1 LTLQTE
7 LESLLYRVEKPGRYV
22 GGEYNQVVKP
32 LGSVETHVALV
43 FPDIYD
49 IGQSNLGLAIL
60 YDVLNRQPDILA
72 ERAYA
77 PWIDMETQLREHNLP
92 LFSLESKTP
101 LSEFDILGFTLPYEQ
116 IYTNVLNILDLAGV
130 PLLSNQRSATDPLII
145 AGGQACY
152 NPEPMADFIDAFAI
166 GEGEE
171 IILEITQIYQAWKR
185 AGAARED
192 LLSALAKVPGVYVP
206 SLYTVSYNPDGTIQA
221 VRPRSKHANSPVVK
235 RIMPKLPQP
244 LTHFIVPNVQTVHD
258 RLSVEIMRGCTRG
271 CRFCHAGMV
280 NRPVRERSVE
290 EIITAI
296 KDGLGATGYDE
307 VGILSLSSS
316 DYTQILPLTQKT
328 YREYRTRRSG
338 SAYLPYVSHPSP
350 WN

>member
-1 LTLQTE
+1 MQTE

-32 LGSVETHVALV
+32 WGSVETHVALV

-60 YDVLNRQPDILA
+60 YDILNRQPDILA

-101 LSEFDILGFTLPYEQ
+101 LSEFDILGITLPYEQ

-166 GEGEE
+166 GEGE
-171 IILEITQIYQAWKR
+171 
-185 AGAARED
+185 
-192 LLSALAKVPGVYVP
+192 
-206 SLYTVSYNPDGTIQA
+206 
-221 VRPRSKHANSPVVK
+221 
-235 RIMPKLPQP
+235 
-244 LTHFIVPNVQTVHD
+244 
-258 RLSVEIMRGCTRG
+258 
-271 CRFCHAGMV
+271 
-280 NRPVRERSVE
+280 
-290 EIITAI
+290 
-296 KDGLGATGYDE
+296 
-307 VGILSLSSS
+307 
-316 DYTQILPLTQKT
+316 
-328 YREYRTRRSG
+328 
-338 SAYLPYVSHPSP
+338 
-350 WN
+350 